1 MTTVNIEEARSDLKK
16 LLEDSAHGEP
26 FLVSREGS
34 PWFKVRVEL
43 QPTDDADIDT
53 SKRFGFLRGQGTVP
67 DDFNTM
73 YTEEI
78 ADMFDSGSA
87 SN

>member
-1 MTTVNIEEARSDLKK
+1 MV
-16 LLEDSAHGEP
+16 
-26 FLVSREGS
+26 
-34 PWFKVRVEL
+34 KVRVEL